1 MIGLAAAVF
10 SGLGLVMAVIA
21 GVIVGAIAGFLL
33 NYFFCDGEAP
43 AAEEA
48 PAYAEA
54 EVVSEPALPESV
66 ETGTAPEVSEAAEA
80 AEAAPTE
87 VEVTAEPMQGSDD
100 GEDEGTTAD
109 EATGEGVRPPALDE
123 PREGDADDLKIIEG
137 IGPKLEA
144 TLNMNGIYHYDQ
156 IAAWTDEEVVWMDN
170 NLPRFKGRVTR
181 DNWVEQA
188 KLVLKLGVAGFRAR
202 AKTNEGEGQ

>member
-1 MIGLAAAVF
+1 
-10 SGLGLVMAVIA
+10 MAIIA
-21 GVIVGAIAGFLL
+21 GIIVGAVAGFLL
-33 NYFFCDGEAP
+33 NYFFCDDEAP
-43 AAEEA
+43 EAEE
-48 PAYAEA
+48 PVEVAEP
-54 EVVSEPALPESV
+54 EVVVEPEVVAEPDPELPESD
-66 ETGTAPEVSEAAEA
+66 ETGIAPEVSEAAEA
-80 AEAAPTE
+80 ITTE
-87 VEVTAEPMQGSDD
+87 VEIEPAQGTDD

-109 EATGEGVRPPALDE
+109 EVTGEGVRPAALDE
-123 PREGDADDLKIIEG
+123 PREGDADDLKVIEG

-202 AKTNEGEGQ
+202 AKTNDVEGQ

>member
-1 MIGLAAAVF
+1 MIGLAAAAL
-10 SGLGLVMAVIA
+10 SGFGLVMAVIA
-21 GVIVGAIAGFLL
+21 GVIVGAIVGFLL

-43 AAEEA
+43 VAEEA
-48 PAYAEA
+48 PVVTEP
-54 EVVSEPALPESV
+54 EVVAEPEPALPESV

-80 AEAAPTE
+80 APTE
-87 VEVTAEPMQGSDD
+87 VEVTAEPVQGSDD

-109 EATGEGVRPPALDE
+109 EATGEGVRPTALDE
-123 PREGDADDLKIIEG
+123 PREGDADDLKVIDG

-202 AKTNEGEGQ
+202 AKTNEVEGQ

>member
-21 GVIVGAIAGFLL
+21 GIIVAAIAGFLL
-33 NYFFCDGEAP
+33 NYFFCDGEGP
-43 AAEEA
+43 EPQEA
-48 PAYAEA
+48 HVVVEP
-54 EVVSEPALPESV
+54 EVVAEPEPDPTDSV
-66 ETGTAPEVSEAAEA
+66 ETGTAPEVSEAAETD
-80 AEAAPTE
+80 PTE

-202 AKTNEGEGQ
+202 AKTNDVEGQ

>member
-21 GVIVGAIAGFLL
+21 GIIVAAIAGFML
-33 NYFFCDGEAP
+33 NYFFCDGEP
-43 AAEEA
+43 EHQEA
-48 PAYAEA
+48 PVVAKP
-54 EVVSEPALPESV
+54 EVVVEPEPALTDSV

-80 AEAAPTE
+80 VTPE
-87 VEVTAEPMQGSDD
+87 VEVELAQGSDD

-123 PREGDADDLKIIEG
+123 PREGDADDLKVIEG

-156 IAAWTDEEVVWMDN
+156 IAAWTAEEVVWMDN

-202 AKTNEGEGQ
+202 AKTNVVEGQ

>member
-21 GVIVGAIAGFLL
+21 GIIVAAIAGFLL

-43 AAEEA
+43 EAEEA
-48 PAYAEA
+48 PVVAEP
-54 EVVSEPALPESV
+54 EVLAKPKPAPTDSV
-66 ETGTAPEVSEAAEA
+66 EIGTAPEVSEA

-87 VEVTAEPMQGSDD
+87 VEVTAEPAQGSDD

-123 PREGDADDLKIIEG
+123 PREGDADDLKVMEG

-188 KLVLKLGVAGFRAR
+188 KLVQKLGVAGFRAR
-202 AKTNEGEGQ
+202 AKTNEVEGQ